1 MDKQKLREL
10 IKTGEGYT
18 LEFKESFNASSA
30 KETGKTICA
39 FANASGGKIILGASD
54 NDSIKGF
61 SLTNEHK
68 SRIQTIARDRDPSFQ
83 VTIDKVSNLAVI
95 YVPEGKEKPYAFSGR
110 FYLRQGSNSQQ
121 LKRNEIQRFF
131 KKLI

>member
-1 MDKQKLREL
+1 M
-10 IKTGEGYT
+10 
-18 LEFKESFNASSA
+18 
-30 KETGKTICA
+30 
-39 FANASGGKIILGASD
+39 
-54 NDSIKGF
+54 
-61 SLTNEHK
+61 
-68 SRIQTIARDRDPSFQ
+68 DPSFQ

-131 KKLI
+131 QKANLIRFDRKANQDFDIEKDFNNQKFKDFLSRAQISRIITKRPHS